1 MGAVFWFITVA
12 IVATAAVLT
21 VLLHQLV
28 LWLLPELHTSVAPF
42 SGIAVGVAIFL
53 LADKLYDKFLP
64 ASPAAAPAQ
73 TLPPPPPSMLQPPVS
88 SSRHAIKSAA
98 TVSTTK
104 LEAKCASALAPD
116 QNAKHSAPMPS
127 IESAVSLLALYQGFV
142 KLYESHQ
149 YDTVQHVQITEQH
162 VNEQVHFLEREIT
175 FSLDQFPSLARK
187 AMGGENTSTIVE
199 RMLLV
204 PGQYMKF
211 YATNTSHRHLGIFE
225 ACMDATTSSHG
236 PDHTSTLQGHS
247 HFLPRAMLVKLAAS
261 QLLTPAS
268 MADSLRNW
276 VHDAVERGQQARPP
290 LQGEETQPRLQA
302 LG

>member
-1 MGAVFWFITVA
+1 MGAVFWLIAAAV
-12 IVATAAVLT
+12 ICTAAEFSILF
-21 VLLHQLV
+21 HQLL
-28 LWLLPELHTSVAPF
+28 LWLLPELHTFIVPF

-53 LADKLYDKFLP
+53 LADKLYGSFLP
-64 ASPAAAPAQ
+64 AAAAAAPARAAAS
-73 TLPPPPPSMLQPPVS
+73 PSMPQPAVP
-88 SSRHAIKSAA
+88 SRRAIKSGA
-98 TVSTTK
+98 TVSASK
-104 LEAKCASALAPD
+104 LEVKCASTLAPD
-116 QNAKHSAPMPS
+116 QNAKHSAPMAS

-142 KLYESHQ
+142 TLYDSHQ

-162 VNEQVHFLEREIT
+162 VNDQVHFLEREIT
-175 FSLDQFPSLARK
+175 FSLDQFPALARK

-225 ACMDATTSSHG
+225 ACMDATASSHG
-236 PDHTSTLQGHS
+236 PDHKSTLQGHS

-276 VHDAVERGQQARPP
+276 VQDAVERGQH
-290 LQGEETQPRLQA
+290 G
-302 LG
+302 